1 MESLKKTVAP
11 AGYKNKQCRK
21 QTSVLSG
28 RIVTAYVPLR
38 SATERERA
46 AFLIPCQGLR
56 GFDSISSLTLNLY
69 SKGVKKKYLTPCF
82 LYGKVSKVIDV
93 EEKLQQAYLYDFY
106 GELLNEHQRRIYE
119 DFVFNDLS
127 LGEIAG
133 EEGITRQGVADMIKR
148 CGKKLSDYE
157 KKLHLVEKF
166 LSVKQDVEEIHRLAE
181 QFHQTKD
188 EQIVEQIATIS
199 NQILE
204 EL

>member
-1 MESLKKTVAP
+1 M
-11 AGYKNKQCRK
+11 
-21 QTSVLSG
+21 
-28 RIVTAYVPLR
+28 
-38 SATERERA
+38 
-46 AFLIPCQGLR
+46 
-56 GFDSISSLTLNLY
+56 
-69 SKGVKKKYLTPCF
+69 
-82 LYGKVSKVIDV
+82 

-148 CGKKLSDYE
+148 CSRKLSDYE

-166 LSVKQDVEEIHRLAE
+166 LSVKADVEEIHKLSE
-181 QFHQTKD
+181 QFHHTRD
-188 EQIVEQIATIS
+188 EQIVTEIATIS
-199 NQILE
+199 SQILE

>member
-1 MESLKKTVAP
+1 M
-11 AGYKNKQCRK
+11 
-21 QTSVLSG
+21 
-28 RIVTAYVPLR
+28 
-38 SATERERA
+38 
-46 AFLIPCQGLR
+46 
-56 GFDSISSLTLNLY
+56 
-69 SKGVKKKYLTPCF
+69 TPCF

-166 LSVKQDVEEIHRLAE
+166 VSIREKVKQI
-181 QFHQTKD
+181 D
-188 EQIVEQIATIS
+188 ELLDGYEKENA
-199 NQILE
+199 
-204 EL
+204 

>member
-1 MESLKKTVAP
+1 M
-11 AGYKNKQCRK
+11 
-21 QTSVLSG
+21 
-28 RIVTAYVPLR
+28 
-38 SATERERA
+38 
-46 AFLIPCQGLR
+46 
-56 GFDSISSLTLNLY
+56 
-69 SKGVKKKYLTPCF
+69 TPCF

-166 LSVKQDVEEIHRLAE
+166 LSVKQDVEEIHSESCLHERTIWAE
-181 QFHQTKD
+181 KLSGGYASPTKC
-188 EQIVEQIATIS
+188 
-199 NQILE
+199 LHFGGW
-204 EL
+204 L